1 MRHPVIEADCRDL
14 AAARLPF
21 AKLKGK
27 TILVTGAAGFV
38 PAGLVEFF
46 LSMNEARGLKLRV
59 IGTCRDLAK
68 AKRRFS
74 HYAGRPDLKL
84 LRADAGRALTVPGP
98 VDHIFHA
105 ASQASPK
112 FYGPD
117 PVGTLAPNVLGTAHL
132 LELARAKKSSLLFFS
147 SSEVYGAVHKERLK
161 EEDAG
166 LVDPLDVRAC
176 YSESKRMGETLCAA
190 WHRQHGV
197 PAYIVR
203 LFHTYGPGMA
213 LDDGRVF
220 ADFVSDLVAGR
231 DIVVR
236 GDGKAI
242 RAYCYASDAAAGIL
256 TVLLKGEPAVA
267 YNVGNDEAE
276 ASVWELAVRLAKIFP
291 EKKLK
296 ASRVPRPA
304 GSGYKASPFHRLC
317 PDVSRLRALGWAPRR
332 GLEEGFARTV
342 RYYS

>member
-1 MRHPVIEADCRDL
+1 VRHPVIEADCREL

-21 AKLKGK
+21 EQLKGK
-27 TILVTGAAGFV
+27 TLLITGASGFV
-38 PAGLVEFF
+38 PAALVDFF
-46 LSMNEARGLKLRV
+46 LYMNEARGLKARV
-59 IGTCRDLAK
+59 LGTCRDLAK
-68 AKRRFS
+68 ARRRFAS
-74 HYAGRPDLKL
+74 YAGRKDLRL
-84 LRADAGRALTVPGP
+84 LRADAAEPLAVAGP
-98 VDHIFHA
+98 VDHILHA

-112 FYGPD
+112 FYGRD
-117 PVGTLAPNVLGTAHL
+117 PVGTLAPNALGTAHL
-132 LELARAKKSSLLFFS
+132 LELARKKKSSLLFFS
-147 SSEVYGAVHKERLK
+147 SSEVYGAVRKQRLK

-166 LVDPLDVRAC
+166 LVDPLDPRAC

-197 PAYIVR
+197 RAFVTR

-220 ADFVSDLVAGR
+220 ADFVADLVAGR

-242 RAYCYASDAAAGIL
+242 RSYSYVADAAAGIL
-256 TVLLKGEPAVA
+256 TVLLKGRPAVA

-276 ASVWELAVRLAKIFP
+276 ASVWDLARRLAK
-291 EKKLK
+291 LK
-296 ASRVPRPA
+296 GLRAVKQPRPA
-304 GSGYKASPFHRLC
+304 GAGYRPSPFNRLC

-332 GLEEGFARTV
+332 GLDEGFARTV